1 MSGEVEDVAPVF
13 PGKGCWLVGCCD
25 FFSSMFH
32 IGWNQGMAPAQGETG
47 TMFQGCGSGSPEV
60 QSRQCLKTCGR
71 CGVFGWPQRCRFSQA
86 KKRMVT
92 NHNGNSAIDG
102 WMLKQHELES
112 TSEGG
117 CYAEPNF
124 GSNQWQDVK
133 HQTSGFN
140 QPRMLLW
147 NTLSSYH
154 AR

>member
-47 TMFQGCGSGSPEV
+47 TIKDAALDHLRCNRDSAWRPAAGVAFLAD
-60 QSRQCLKTCGR
+60 LKD
-71 CGVFGWPQRCRFSQA
+71 VDFPKQKKGW
-86 KKRMVT
+86 VT

-117 CYAEPNF
+117 CHAEPNF

-140 QPRMLLW
+140 QPKMLLW